1 MPLLQKHGRAV
12 KEAVLRVVPE
22 KRREKFENLIYN
34 PTGGIDMQTT
44 FKTLPR
50 ETVVTALRKSFNLT
64 GEQTNSRL
72 ARA

>member
-1 MPLLQKHGRAV
+1 
-12 KEAVLRVVPE
+12 
-22 KRREKFENLIYN
+22 
-34 PTGGIDMQTT
+34 MQTT